1 LVSVMESSVI
11 RIGELSLP
19 AEPARVSEARRH
31 VASIIRDWQLGV
43 DVDTAVLLTSEVF
56 TNAIVHAAAP
66 GEVIRLVEAWDGTRF
81 RIEVH
86 DSRSG
91 ALEPEPAWEW
101 DDRTLDSMAGESGR
115 GLGMVE
121 LLAETWGVEKTD
133 MGKQVYFTLGPPA
146 LP

>member
-1 LVSVMESSVI
+1 MSVMESGVI
-11 RIGELSLP
+11 RIDELSLP
-19 AEPARVSEARRH
+19 AEPARVGEARRH
-31 VASIIRDWQLGV
+31 VASIIRAWRLDV

-66 GEVIRLVEAWDGTRF
+66 GEVIRLVEAWDGARF

-91 ALEPEPAWEW
+91 ALEPESKWEW

-115 GLGMVE
+115 GLGIVE
-121 LLAETWGVEKTD
+121 LLADSWGVEKSD
-133 MGKQVYFTLGPPA
+133 MGKLVYFTLGISTSP
-146 LP
+146 